1 MSSPPLDSLIPRY
14 EFFKLLSK
22 RSFDHLNETP
32 VTNLAPFLEARP
44 LCYPR
49 ITVSHL
55 PQLIC
60 DRHTLNPI
68 QGGLKSMKNL
78 VVKLELNLQLESDGH
93 LMATAVTSIYEER
106 GK

>member
-1 MSSPPLDSLIPRY
+1 MSSPPLDSLTTRY
-14 EFFKLLSK
+14 ESFKSLSK
-22 RSFDHLNETP
+22 RSFDRLNETP
-32 VTNLAPFLEARP
+32 VTNLAPFLEARL
-44 LCYPR
+44 LCYPG

-93 LMATAVTSIYEER
+93 RMATAVTSIYEER

>member
-1 MSSPPLDSLIPRY
+1 MRSPPLDSLTPRY
-14 EFFKLLSK
+14 ESFKSLSK
-22 RSFDHLNETP
+22 RSFDRLNETP

-68 QGGLKSMKNL
+68 QGGMKSMKNL

-93 LMATAVTSIYEER
+93 RMATAVTSIYEER